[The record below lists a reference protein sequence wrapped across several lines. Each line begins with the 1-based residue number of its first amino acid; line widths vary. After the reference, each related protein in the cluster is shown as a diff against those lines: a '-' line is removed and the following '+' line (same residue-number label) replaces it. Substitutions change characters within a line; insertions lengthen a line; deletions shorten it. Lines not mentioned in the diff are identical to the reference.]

1 MSMNPDGENLNGG
14 DANKPHIFTPVEKQS
29 LEHALFTN
37 LKAHHD
43 ELVSLLASVSEQIY
57 EDTVY
62 RFYSGS
68 AKLFHHAPQRTGEI
82 VAALR
87 KLAPTGT
94 QLCPLFEHIYE
105 DGGHEKPFALEY
117 NADRDLYGRPFVEAF
132 FHARYF
138 LEMAVKY
145 GKILDETPAYLPS
158 GWASLLCLYRIR

>member
-1 MSMNPDGENLNGG
+1 MNPDCEHL
-14 DANKPHIFTPVEKQS
+14 DDSDTDKQRIFTPTEKRE
-29 LEHALFTN
+29 LEQNLLHN

-43 ELVSLLASVSEQIY
+43 ELASLLESVSDRVY

-68 AKLFHHAPQRTGEI
+68 TKLYYHAPQRTAEI

-87 KLAPTGT
+87 RLSPSGT
-94 QLCPLFEHIYE
+94 RLCSLFEE
-105 DGGHEKPFALEY
+105 VLQAGGQEKAFSLEY
-117 NADRDLYGRPFVEAF
+117 NADWGQHGRPLVEAF

-145 GKILDETPAYLPS
+145 GKILEEAPAFLPS
-158 GWASLLCLYRIR
+158 GWTALLCLYGIR